1 MFKDLMPTLR
11 KQSLATQRPTS
22 IADLMEEFW
31 REPSVMFLPHAFMES
46 SRYPALDISETEKEI
61 VAKAELPGID
71 PKDVAV
77 TLRDNVLTIKGEKK
91 FEGEEKKDNYHRIER
106 SYGSFCRSVT
116 LPSMVAEDNVKAKY
130 DNGVLTITMA
140 KTGKDIGKTITIES

>member
-1 MFKDLMPTLR
+1 MFKNLVPTVR
-11 KQSLATQRPTS
+11 KHSLATQRPTS
-22 IADLMEEFW
+22 ITNLMKEFW
-31 REPSVMFLPHAFMES
+31 REPSIMFLPNAFKAS
-46 SRYPALDISETEKEI
+46 SGYPALDISETDQEI

-91 FEGEEKKDNYHRIER
+91 FEDEEKKDNYHRIER

-116 LPSMVAEDNVKAKY
+116 LPSKVAEDNVKAKY

-140 KTGKDIGKTITIES
+140 KTENDAEKTIPIES